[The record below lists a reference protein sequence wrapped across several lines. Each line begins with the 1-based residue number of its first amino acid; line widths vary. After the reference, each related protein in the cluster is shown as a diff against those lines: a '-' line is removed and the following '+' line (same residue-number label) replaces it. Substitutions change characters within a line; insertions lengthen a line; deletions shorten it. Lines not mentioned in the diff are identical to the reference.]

1 MVMDILEY
9 LKKRQSELEY
19 KGHPMS
25 EKDEGFK
32 YLYCYGLGVMAV
44 GNLRAVTELQ
54 ACYDKI
60 LGSICISQKN
70 RNQIIIDIN
79 NYFDFRIAEFF
90 KRINSKEMQYC
101 FMADIYK
108 LYRLS
113 LWSQDYCKG
122 ILDNYLKVFRFSD
135 AECNF
140 FENFNNAA
148 QQGNVETAV
157 QCYRK
162 FQEEGYDVS
171 YQILAYFFPGF
182 SMEEYYNN
190 IDIKA
195 GETFVLDKPS
205 LIEGDITIERGGSL
219 LINGAYVN
227 MKGCIMTTGGR
238 VRFDNARIKVE
249 ECESGYWMNFKETAV
264 VNIENSFIDCGKTCG
279 FIRQE
284 TGRLIIAGSEIR
296 RTAGERAVS
305 FNGLSSLIENTGF
318 YNNVS
323 GATGIYGSA
332 KMVMKQCSFNDCY
345 ADYGG
350 AVYSESIGNVKIE
363 NCNFNRCKAAYL
375 GAAVYFKYQK
385 FGQYARGCE
394 CNGCIPPGDGIFN
407 VYEDDF
413 ELRVR

>member
-171 YQILAYFFPGF
+171 YQILVYFFPGF

-205 LIEGDITIERGGSL
+205 LIEGDITIDVEVPCL
-219 LINGAYVN
+219 L
-227 MKGCIMTTGGR
+227 TGL
-238 VRFDNARIKVE
+238 
-249 ECESGYWMNFKETAV
+249 M
-264 VNIENSFIDCGKTCG
+264 
-279 FIRQE
+279 
-284 TGRLIIAGSEIR
+284 
-296 RTAGERAVS
+296 
-305 FNGLSSLIENTGF
+305 
-318 YNNVS
+318 
-323 GATGIYGSA
+323 
-332 KMVMKQCSFNDCY
+332 
-345 ADYGG
+345 
-350 AVYSESIGNVKIE
+350 
-363 NCNFNRCKAAYL
+363 
-375 GAAVYFKYQK
+375 
-385 FGQYARGCE
+385 
-394 CNGCIPPGDGIFN
+394 
-407 VYEDDF
+407 
-413 ELRVR
+413 

>member
-1 MVMDILEY
+1 MDILEY

-140 FENFNNAA
+140 FENFNKK
-148 QQGNVETAV
+148 GN
-157 QCYRK
+157 
-162 FQEEGYDVS
+162 
-171 YQILAYFFPGF
+171 LP
-182 SMEEYYNN
+182 
-190 IDIKA
+190 
-195 GETFVLDKPS
+195 
-205 LIEGDITIERGGSL
+205 
-219 LINGAYVN
+219 
-227 MKGCIMTTGGR
+227 
-238 VRFDNARIKVE
+238 
-249 ECESGYWMNFKETAV
+249 
-264 VNIENSFIDCGKTCG
+264 
-279 FIRQE
+279 
-284 TGRLIIAGSEIR
+284 
-296 RTAGERAVS
+296 
-305 FNGLSSLIENTGF
+305 
-318 YNNVS
+318 
-323 GATGIYGSA
+323 AT
-332 KMVMKQCSFNDCY
+332 K
-345 ADYGG
+345 
-350 AVYSESIGNVKIE
+350 
-363 NCNFNRCKAAYL
+363 
-375 GAAVYFKYQK
+375 
-385 FGQYARGCE
+385 
-394 CNGCIPPGDGIFN
+394 
-407 VYEDDF
+407 
-413 ELRVR
+413 